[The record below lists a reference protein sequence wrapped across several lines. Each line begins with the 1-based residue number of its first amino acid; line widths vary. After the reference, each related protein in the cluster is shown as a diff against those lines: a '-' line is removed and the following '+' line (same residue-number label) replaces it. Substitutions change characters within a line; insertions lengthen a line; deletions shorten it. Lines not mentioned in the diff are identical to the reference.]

1 MLRTL
6 VAMMLGPIGMILL
19 EFYIEHSIL
28 INSIAM
34 LYGILLTISH
44 INYKRILDQVLLR
57 IRESKNGKI
66 DLEDADLWASSI
78 EEVSF
83 FPFIS
88 GVYNLIPKK
97 TNVDTIVLLSK
108 KDKKWNE
115 AILTME
121 DDQIDKKS

>member
-6 VAMMLGPIGMILL
+6 VAMMLGPIGMKLL

>member
-6 VAMMLGPIGMILL
+6 VAMMLGPIGMKLL

-121 DDQIDKKS
+121 DNQIDKKS

>member
-28 INSIAM
+28 INSFAL
-34 LYGILLTISH
+34 LYGILLAISH

>member
-6 VAMMLGPIGMILL
+6 VAMMLGPIGMKLL
-19 EFYIEHSIL
+19 QFYIEHSIL